1 MSSNALLWGPCSKT
15 LPLTSSW
22 MTTESTYPCN
32 VLNKH
37 ALILVRVHEWQQTL
51 VFFIAWHG
59 SSGGIRTQASIS
71 INNKKK
77 ARIIKEAYT
86 ISPKELISTS
96 QVKSSVQNAY
106 EKIWITKDQ
115 QQNAKF
121 AQTYLMCRNPSFVKN
136 WMKSV
141 TSLISEWN
149 ITSYILIT
157 SWNTISNKA
166 PGSGYFLNIW
176 SVWWISHNIR
186 EMQPSKIYPWKK
198 LSFQ

>member
-71 INNKKK
+71 INNNKK

-166 PGSGYFLNIW
+166 PVNG
-176 SVWWISHNIR
+176 
-186 EMQPSKIYPWKK
+186 PKIPFY
-198 LSFQ
+198 